1 MRYRPRSSPSLVSTR
16 GNLSNVT
23 LQRRFWYAS
32 LQPDALKFAL
42 QVSCVSCLSA
52 MASPKLRWGVV
63 GTGWIAE
70 MFVTD
75 ILAPRTDGV
84 VEHVLSAVGSTS
96 SVEKSNKFIDS
107 YWKGNGSRP
116 KALGS
121 YQEVY
126 DDAEVDIIYIATP
139 HSLHKQNCL
148 DAIRAGKHI
157 LCEKPFT
164 INAREAEEVIDAAKA
179 KGVFLMEGERSHSR
193 LCV

>member
-1 MRYRPRSSPSLVSTR
+1 
-16 GNLSNVT
+16 
-23 LQRRFWYAS
+23 
-32 LQPDALKFAL
+32 
-42 QVSCVSCLSA
+42 
-52 MASPKLRWGVV
+52 MAGPQLRWGVV

-107 YWKGNGSRP
+107 YWRGKGSRP

-126 DDAEVDIIYIATP
+126 DDADVDIIYIATP

-179 KGVFLMEGERSHSR
+179 KGVFLMEGKRSHNR
-193 LCV
+193 LYG